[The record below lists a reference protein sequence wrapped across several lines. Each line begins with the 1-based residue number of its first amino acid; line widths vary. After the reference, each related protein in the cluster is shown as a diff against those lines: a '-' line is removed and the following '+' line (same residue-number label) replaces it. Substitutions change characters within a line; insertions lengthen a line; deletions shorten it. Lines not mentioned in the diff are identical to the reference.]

1 MTAPEDLIARIV
13 AAHAA
18 DAAAMV
24 LDLPWPQTRA
34 VLGALGPREVARLL
48 RGVRA
53 DRVADLLNHL
63 PPGLLP
69 AVLAHLSVPEVAE
82 LVPLVPLES
91 AVRIVTSLSP
101 DGAADLLLVLPT
113 QHRTVLQ
120 QLLPPP
126 VAAGSAGAYERQ
138 VEQAVRRATGTI
150 SGVDPRNHAL
160 LTEVF
165 GRPVQVLIHDR
176 PGGAFAAA
184 DLQAAIAA
192 TDWRRIAGLVVLT
205 NAALDPGLA
214 VAQREARQ
222 RGFVVEAVPWQ
233 DERDDGA
240 LKRTLVRLAG

>member
-1 MTAPEDLIARIV
+1 MTAPDDLIARIV

-24 LDLPWPQTRA
+24 LDLPWPHTRA

-53 DRVADLLNHL
+53 DRVAELLDHI

-69 AVLAHLSVPEVAE
+69 AVLAQLSVPEVAE
-82 LVPLVPLES
+82 VVPLVPLES
-91 AVRIVTSLSP
+91 AVRVVTSLSP
-101 DGAADLLLVLPT
+101 ELADDLLLALPT

-120 QLLPPP
+120 QLIPPP
-126 VAAGSAGAYERQ
+126 VTGGSAGAYQSQ
-138 VEQAVRRATGTI
+138 VEQAVQRATGTI
-150 SGVDPRNHAL
+150 SAVDPRNHTL

-165 GRPVQVLIHDR
+165 GRAVQVLVHDR
-176 PGGAFAAA
+176 PGGAFTAA

-205 NAALDPGLA
+205 NAVLDPGLPA
-214 VAQREARQ
+214 AQREARQ
-222 RGFVVEAVPWQ
+222 RGHVVEAVTWQ
-233 DERDDGA
+233 DERDDGT
-240 LKRTLVRLAG
+240 LKRTLVRLAS